1 MVILK
6 PDALYSLKVSS
17 NLQRSQNVVLPS
29 FCSFP
34 KNKKGE
40 HFNFLDVRKCFI
52 IRYLEVIG
60 SFRSSCN
67 FWFCIV
73 APKKGLRPL
82 GVPLLGGFERLFF
95 QPTII
100 QFHYRLSVL
109 GVAGLCLQPVYS
121 SWRWSGEL
129 PVVVSR
135 VDCEKKNYVSK
146 LVNMVLENKQTVLHY
161 EGFLC
166 LPL

>member
-60 SFRSSCN
+60 SCRSSCN

-73 APKKGLRPL
+73 APKKGVKASRSTIARWIRKAIFPAYNHS
-82 GVPLLGGFERLFF
+82 VPLSPVSARGCR
-95 QPTII
+95 
-100 QFHYRLSVL
+100 SVL
-109 GVAGLCLQPVYS
+109 AASV
-121 SWRWSGEL
+121 
-129 PVVVSR
+129 
-135 VDCEKKNYVSK
+135 
-146 LVNMVLENKQTVLHY
+146 
-161 EGFLC
+161 
-166 LPL
+166 